1 MKSSTKFIFI
11 LFLTIIWMV
20 ATGIT
25 IINNAKQETD
35 PITWFMYSVPFISFF
50 GILIIYHIEFKKEN
64 NIK

>member
-11 LFLTIIWMV
+11 LFLTIIWMI
-20 ATGIT
+20 ATGIAM
-25 IINNAKQETD
+25 IDNAKQETD

-50 GILIIYHIEFKKEN
+50 GILIIYNIEFRKEN

>member
-11 LFLTIIWMV
+11 LFLTIIWMI

-25 IINNAKQETD
+25 MIDNANKETD
-35 PITWFMYSVPFISFF
+35 VITWFMYSVPFISFF
-50 GILIIYHIEFKKEN
+50 GILIIYNIEFRKEN